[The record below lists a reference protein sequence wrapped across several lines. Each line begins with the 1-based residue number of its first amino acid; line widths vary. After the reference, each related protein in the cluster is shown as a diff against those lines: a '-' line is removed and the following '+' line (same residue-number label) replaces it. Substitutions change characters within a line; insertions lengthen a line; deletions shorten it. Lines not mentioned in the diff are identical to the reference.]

1 MGFRNIYIQKPTR
14 LSIRRQQLVIQ
25 QEEDYTIPVD
35 DLNSIMIDHPQ
46 CTITTPALSVLAEA
60 EVADFTCDKK
70 HLPCAIILPV
80 GQYFKKF
87 EALTIQMHVRSKLK
101 DRLWQKVMKQ
111 KIANQAKCLALNERP
126 SVELEVM
133 GKQVIEGDRS
143 HQESQAARLYF
154 RLLFND
160 QFTRRTDDV
169 LNGAL
174 NYGYAIIR
182 GAVARDICAYG
193 FEPAL
198 GLFHHN
204 ELNPFNLAD
213 DLMEP
218 FRPFVDLW
226 VSQNI
231 EQLEEV
237 LTSENKQALFA
248 LLFTEVLIDGE
259 YHTLNNAIHKVV
271 SSYTMCC
278 RNDSAAGL
286 KLPELVLLRAHEYE

>member
-1 MGFRNIYIQKPTR
+1 M
-14 LSIRRQQLVIQ
+14 
-25 QEEDYTIPVD
+25 
-35 DLNSIMIDHPQ
+35 
-46 CTITTPALSVLAEA
+46 
-60 EVADFTCDKK
+60 
-70 HLPCAIILPV
+70 
-80 GQYFKKF
+80 
-87 EALTIQMHVRSKLK
+87 
-101 DRLWQKVMKQ
+101 
-111 KIANQAKCLALNERP
+111 
-126 SVELEVM
+126 
-133 GKQVIEGDRS
+133 
-143 HQESQAARLYF
+143 
-154 RLLFND
+154 LFND

-169 LNGAL
+169 LNSAL

-231 EQLEEV
+231 AQLEEV